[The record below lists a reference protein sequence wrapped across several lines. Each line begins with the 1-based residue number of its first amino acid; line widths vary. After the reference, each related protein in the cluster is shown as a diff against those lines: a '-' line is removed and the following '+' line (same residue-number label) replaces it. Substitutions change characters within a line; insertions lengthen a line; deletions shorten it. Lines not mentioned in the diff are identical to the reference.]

1 MGWQQRTS
9 LRSICIHTLR
19 HTSAHG
25 VPNIIHSQNRW
36 RSCCWAAFVFLV
48 LGCMLWQCSQ
58 LTATYLQY
66 PTQEKVILVNSARLP
81 FPAITFCNLN
91 RARKSHLN
99 SSRYKALNDQL
110 SLMSDHEKEHGL
122 NSNAWERKFA
132 FAMSQ
137 LSTQEQMTLG
147 HQLEDMLISC
157 VFHDMSCNESFFSP
171 FLNPK
176 LGNCYTF
183 NGPGNQSS
191 RKEVEVLNA
200 TKAGFSYGLT
210 MELFIEQHEYISSL
224 STAAGLRVVLHGQGK
239 MPFPEDEGVNAPPG
253 QESDIGI
260 VKVHVKR
267 LQEPYS
273 SSCSGG
279 EGIRNYYA
287 SAYGTD
293 YSREACK
300 KSCAQSKMI
309 KNCGCR
315 MWEFPAPPDLD
326 VPLCNISE
334 LSVNICVELY
344 EYKLSHDQL
353 KCHCPLQCDEEIYE
367 LTLSS
372 SQWPSNTYLDPLS
385 KRLQSKRGYQNIET
399 IRDNVVKVVVYYQQ
413 LNYELIEE
421 VPSMQLV
428 DLFSSIG
435 GLVGLWI
442 GVSVCTVA
450 EFLELILNI
459 LKFVIIFFSHGK
471 EDCPENPYT
480 IPNPHPEPFS
490 PGLSADCSFL
500 WDSVEDVSVLLSNNA
515 EDDQTLYNPYQVY
528 EIVN

>member
-1 MGWQQRTS
+1 
-9 LRSICIHTLR
+9 
-19 HTSAHG
+19 
-25 VPNIIHSQNRW
+25 
-36 RSCCWAAFVFLV
+36 
-48 LGCMLWQCSQ
+48 MLWQCSQ

-66 PTQEKVILVNSARLP
+66 PTQEKVTLVNSARLP

-91 RARKSHLN
+91 RARMSQLN
-99 SSRYKALNDQL
+99 SSKYDFLQDYL
-110 SLMSDHEKEHGL
+110 PDPSEHEHEDGL
-122 NSNAWERKFA
+122 HSHANERNFA
-132 FAMSQ
+132 FALSQ
-137 LSTQEQMTLG
+137 LNTQDQMELG
-147 HQLEDMLISC
+147 HQLKDMLISC
-157 VFHDMSCNESFFSP
+157 IFHDEVCNESYFTP

-183 NGPGNQSS
+183 NGPKLLSS
-191 RKEVEVLNA
+191 RIQQTDVLNA

-210 MELFIEQHEYISSL
+210 MELFIQQNEYISTL

-239 MPFPEDEGVNAPPG
+239 MPFPEDEGVNVPPG
-253 QESDIGI
+253 QESDIGV

-273 SSCSGG
+273 SRCSSGQD
-279 EGIRNYYA
+279 IRNYYA
-287 SAYGTD
+287 DVYGTD

-300 KSCAQSKMI
+300 KSCAQIKMI

-315 MWEFPAPPDLD
+315 MWEFPAPPGSEI
-326 VPLCNISE
+326 PLCNISE
-334 LSVNICVELY
+334 PSVNHCVELY

-353 KCHCPLQCDEEIYE
+353 KCHCPLQCQEENFQ

-372 SQWPSNTYLDPLS
+372 SQWPSSKYLDYFS
-385 KRLQSKRGYQNIET
+385 KHIQSRHGFQDVQN

-450 EFLELILNI
+450 EFLELILN
-459 LKFVIIFFSHGK
+459 LLTFVIGRIPK
-471 EDCPENPYT
+471 REDVPENPYS
-480 IPNPHPEPFS
+480 IPKPQPDAYSPVFS
-490 PGLSADCSFL
+490 GDHCLL
-500 WDSVEDVSVLLSNNA
+500 WDPHDDFSSLLKNNSEDSQSLP
-515 EDDQTLYNPYQVY
+515 NPYQSY
-528 EIVN
+528 ETLHDCMFNV

>member
-1 MGWQQRTS
+1 
-9 LRSICIHTLR
+9 
-19 HTSAHG
+19 
-25 VPNIIHSQNRW
+25 
-36 RSCCWAAFVFLV
+36 
-48 LGCMLWQCSQ
+48 MLWQCSQ
-58 LTATYLQY
+58 LTATYLQH
-66 PTQEKVILVNSARLP
+66 PTQEKVTLVNSARLP

-91 RARKSHLN
+91 RARMSQLN
-99 SSRYKALNDQL
+99 SSGYKALTDQL
-110 SLMSDHEKEHGL
+110 SLTSGHEWEHSL
-122 NSNAWERKFA
+122 PSNARERNFA
-132 FAMSQ
+132 FALSQ
-137 LSTQEQMTLG
+137 LSNQEQMVLG
-147 HQLEDMLISC
+147 HRLEDMLISC
-157 VFHDMSCNESFFSP
+157 VFHDESCNESFFTP

-183 NGPGNQSS
+183 NGPRNQSA

-210 MELFIEQHEYISSL
+210 MELFIEQHEYIRSL

-239 MPFPEDEGVNAPPG
+239 MPFPEDEGVNVPPG
-253 QESDIGI
+253 QESDIGV

-267 LQEPYS
+267 LEEPYNSRCS
-273 SSCSGG
+273 SGQN
-279 EGIRNYYA
+279 IKNYYTDV
-287 SAYGTD
+287 YGTD

-300 KSCAQSKMI
+300 KSCAQTKMI

-315 MWEFPAPPDLD
+315 MWEFPAPLELD

-334 LSVNICVELY
+334 SSVNRCVEMY

-353 KCHCPLQCDEEIYE
+353 KCHCPLQCDEEIFE

-372 SQWPSNTYLDPLS
+372 SQWPSNTYLDMFS
-385 KRLQSKRGYQNIET
+385 KRLKSKRGYQDKQT
-399 IRDNVVKVVVYYQQ
+399 IRDNVLKLVVYYQQ
-413 LNYELIEE
+413 LNYEKIEE

-459 LKFVIIFFSHGK
+459 LTFVIVCLPSRK
-471 EDCPENPYT
+471 EKSPENPYT
-480 IPNPHPEPFS
+480 ISSPQLEPFS
-490 PGLSADCSFL
+490 LVLSTDQSL
-500 WDSVEDVSVLLSNNA
+500 LLDSVEDVTSLLSNNA
-515 EDDQTLYNPYQVY
+515 GAEQSLHNPYGSCETLNDSIYNV
-528 EIVN
+528 